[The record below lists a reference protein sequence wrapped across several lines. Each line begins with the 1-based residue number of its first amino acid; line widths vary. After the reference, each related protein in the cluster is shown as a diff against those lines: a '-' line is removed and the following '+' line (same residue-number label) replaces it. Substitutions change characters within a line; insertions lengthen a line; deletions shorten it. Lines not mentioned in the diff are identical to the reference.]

1 MWGYSRPHVILAG
14 AQLWW
19 LVKGR
24 TGLWVEGSQDPS
36 SELAAACL
44 CQGSLCHAASP
55 TFVQDGHDYGIGLMA
70 FLCSACLGMVHRGG

>member
-1 MWGYSRPHVILAG
+1 MILAG

-36 SELAAACL
+36 SELAA
-44 CQGSLCHAASP
+44 P

-70 FLCSACLGMVHRGG
+70 FLCSACLGMVPRGG